1 MNGQLPIE
9 LTEVASLTDLGVEL
23 NNINFNNVTLES
35 DKFICIRELGGPS
48 NMVNVI
54 DLHNITKNFK
64 RPITADSAIMNPDN
78 RIIALRSERKL
89 QVFNLELSAKVKAC
103 TISEDVVFWHWVNS
117 FELLIVTTL
126 AVYKWS
132 IEGASDPV
140 KQFLLHNRLKDSH
153 IIRVCANK
161 LMNWILVIGISEQNG
176 RVVGTT
182 QLFNKDK
189 GVSQIIDAHAA
200 TFFEFNIDGSSI
212 PTQALILASR
222 DQNKSQMSIVEID
235 HADGAPTL
243 EKRKVD
249 IPFPPEAV
257 NDFPVAVQTSS
268 KFGLAYI
275 ITKYGFLHIY
285 FVETGAN
292 IFSSRI
298 SGDTVFVS
306 TQSNNGVLC
315 INRKGTVLF
324 SKINES
330 TIIPHMLATN
340 NDVETCFKLATRG
353 QLSGAD
359 DLYVQRFHQM
369 LANSNYME
377 AAAFAARSPNGVLR
391 TSDTI
396 SRLKH
401 LPNAPGQLSP
411 ILNYFATILETGEL
425 NKYEAIELTRP
436 VLAMNRKQ
444 LLENWLKENKLE
456 CSEELG
462 DIVYEHDVTLALSIY
477 LRAGAHS
484 KAIQCFAQL
493 GQFDKITLYSQK
505 TGFTPNWTELLSQ
518 AASLD
523 ADKARDLAISL
534 VKATPP
540 LISAESAATIL
551 MGKNLI
557 PQTTSFL
564 LDVLR
569 DNLESDGPLQTKL
582 LEMNLIHAPQV
593 ADAILSNKVFTHFD
607 KSRIAQLCE
616 RANLYQ
622 RALELYTDIDDI
634 KRVIV
639 HTNILGTDWIVEYL
653 STISPENSAILL
665 RDMLINDPRQNMQ
678 TVVQAATKYSDLI
691 GSQKLISIF
700 EETNCME
707 GLYYYL
713 GSVVNT
719 TNDPAVVFKY
729 IQVATQ
735 IGQYKEV
742 ERVVRDNSHYDPE
755 KVKNYL
761 TEAQIP
767 DQLPLIIV
775 CDKYGFVN
783 DLILHLYKC
792 GHTKFIEVYVQQVN
806 SSRLPSVVGAL
817 LDVDCDEN
825 VIKTLISTVNPTGF
839 STSELI
845 DEVEKRGRLKMLHKW
860 LESRAAEG
868 STEQSVYNGL
878 AKLYIETN
886 IEPEHFLRTN
896 TLYDGLLIG
905 SYCENRDPN
914 LAFIAYSSPQSLG
927 KTDKKLI
934 DLAVSSSMFKQLSK
948 YVLQRKDTTLW
959 NLVLND
965 PDMDPISR
973 KSFIDQVV
981 NFGISDNSSAEE
993 VSVAVKAFMTA
1004 DLPSELIQILE
1015 KLLLSPTEF
1024 SNNSNLQNLLFI
1036 TAIKA
1041 DSSRVGGYI
1050 NRLKNYDSS
1059 DIALICI
1066 NNGLFEEAFS
1076 IYKSSNMLS
1085 EASGV
1090 LIDNIRNLDRAYEFA
1105 EQTDKPE
1112 VWSRLGKAQ
1121 LNDLK
1126 IVEAISSY
1134 IRANDPGNYSQV
1146 IQIASK
1152 ANKYNELI
1160 RFLNMA
1166 RLKIREPVIESEL
1179 LFAYASTD
1187 RLKDLEELV
1196 KGPNIAQIQL
1206 VGERCYKEKLYKAAK
1221 ILFASISSWAQLAS
1235 TLVMLE
1241 EYREAVECCK
1251 KANST
1256 IVWRQVSMACIAKK
1270 EFRLA
1275 QICGLHLIVNAEE
1288 LDPLVKMYESSGY
1301 IDELISLLENGL
1313 GLERAHMGLFTS
1325 LAILYA
1331 KYKPEEAM
1339 DFLKTYWSRINIPKV
1354 IKVCESVHLWCEL
1367 VFLYVH
1373 YEDYDNGVTVMIE
1386 HSSDAFDHTSFKELI
1401 SKVSNLELMYKA
1413 IRFYLS
1419 ENPMLVNELLGSIIS
1434 KLDLTR
1440 VVEIFVKSENTPLI
1454 KPFLEQVMQSN
1465 EPENSAVIE
1474 ALHELYL
1481 ECYDYN
1487 SLKASIIAY
1496 SSFDSKKLA
1505 SKLSTHNLLEFRR
1518 IAVFLYNK
1526 MGMFNES
1533 LALSKKDRLYSDAI
1547 ATANLSK
1554 DQTFVHDLLKYFVT
1568 LDSIE
1573 SSNNEDDVGDCCF
1586 IACITVNNSIINP
1599 SYVMELAYK
1608 HGKSNIVMPYFINYT
1623 NNLHNQMNYLSNEV
1637 AQLKDLVT
1645 KINGGGNSANPSNDS
1660 LNGLGNRLMIGP
1672 GSSSING
1679 NNNGGFVGQMQPSG
1693 YQFSN
1698 TMGSFNNSSF

>member
-1 MNGQLPIE
+1 MNNQLPIE
-9 LTEVASLTDLGVEL
+9 LSEVISLTDLGVEL
-23 NNINFNNVTLES
+23 NNINFNNVTLQS
-35 DKFICIRELGGPS
+35 DKFICIREIGGVS

-54 DLHNITKNFK
+54 DLLNVSKNFK

-78 RIIALRSERKL
+78 RIIALRSDRKL

-103 TISEDVVFWHWVNS
+103 TMSEDVVFWHWIDS
-117 FELLIVTTL
+117 FELLIVTSL

-132 IEGASDPV
+132 IEGSSDPI
-140 KQFLLHNRLKDSH
+140 KQFLLHNRLKDNH
-153 IIRVCANK
+153 IIQVCANK
-161 LMNWILVIGISEQNG
+161 PMNWILVVGISEQNG

-200 TFFEFNIDGSSI
+200 TFFEFNIDSSAT
-212 PTQALILASR
+212 PTQVLILASR
-222 DQNKSQMSIVEID
+222 DQNKAQLSIVEID
-235 HADGAPTL
+235 HKDGSPVL

-249 IPFPPEAV
+249 ISFPPEAV
-257 NDFPVAVQTSS
+257 NDFPVAIQTSS
-268 KFGLAYI
+268 KYGTAYLV
-275 ITKYGFLHIY
+275 TKYGFLHVY
-285 FVETGAN
+285 FIETGAC
-292 IFSSRI
+292 IYSTRI

-306 TQSNNGVLC
+306 TKSNDGILC
-315 INRKGTVLF
+315 INRKGKALLT
-324 SKINES
+324 KINET
-330 TIIPHMLATN
+330 TIIPHLLATI
-340 NDVETCFKLATRG
+340 NDVETVFKLATRAS
-353 QLSGAD
+353 LPGAD

-369 LANSNYME
+369 LSSNNYME
-377 AAAFAARSPNGVLR
+377 AAAFAARSPNGILR

-396 SRLKH
+396 ARLKH
-401 LPNAPGQLSP
+401 LPSVPGQLSP

-477 LRAGAHS
+477 LRATAHS
-484 KAIQCFAQL
+484 KAVQCFAQL
-493 GQFDKITLYSQK
+493 GQFDKIALYSQK
-505 TGFTPNWTELLSQ
+505 TGFTPNWVELLNQ

-523 ADKARDLAISL
+523 SDKARDLAISL
-534 VKATPP
+534 VKASPP
-540 LISAESAATIL
+540 LITAESAATIL
-551 MGKNLI
+551 MGRNLI

-582 LEMNLIHAPQV
+582 LEMNLVHAPQV

-607 KSRIAQLCE
+607 KNHIAQLCE

-622 RALELYTDIDDI
+622 RALELFSDINDI
-634 KRVIV
+634 RRVIV
-639 HTNILGTDWIVEYL
+639 HTGALGPDWVVEYL
-653 STISPENSAILL
+653 STISPENSSLL
-665 RDMLINDPRQNMQ
+665 LKDMLISDPRSNMQ
-678 TVVQAATKYSDLI
+678 TVVQAATKYSETI
-691 GSQKLISIF
+691 GPQKLISIF
-700 EETNCME
+700 EETNCLD

-713 GSVVNT
+713 GSTINNT
-719 TNDPAVVFKY
+719 TDPAVVFRY
-729 IQVATQ
+729 IQAATQ
-735 IGQYKEV
+735 TGQYKEV
-742 ERVVRDNSHYDPE
+742 ERIVKDNNYYDPE
-755 KVKNYL
+755 KVKNFL
-761 TEAQIP
+761 TEAQLQ

-775 CDKYGFVN
+775 CDKHGFVQ

-806 SSRLPSVVGAL
+806 SSRLPGVVGAL

-825 VIKTLISTVNPTGF
+825 IIKNLISTVNIAGF
-839 STSELI
+839 STSELV
-845 DEVEKRGRLKMLHKW
+845 DEVEKRERLKMLHKW

-905 SYCENRDPN
+905 SFCENRDPN

-927 KTDKKLI
+927 STDSKLV
-934 DLAVSSSMFKQLSK
+934 DLAISSSMFKQLAK
-948 YVLQRKDTTLW
+948 YVLQRKDNSLW
-959 NLVLND
+959 SLVLNNSE
-965 PDMDPISR
+965 ISAASR

-981 NFGISDNSSAEE
+981 GFGISENSSAEE

-1004 DLPSELIQILE
+1004 DLPFELMQILE

-1041 DSSRVGGYI
+1041 DPSKVEGYT
-1050 NRLKNYDSS
+1050 NKLNSYDFN

-1066 NNGLFEEAFS
+1066 NNSLYEEAFL
-1076 IYKSSNMLS
+1076 IYKKANMFS
-1085 EASGV
+1085 EAAGV
-1090 LIDNIRNLDRAYEFA
+1090 LVNNISNLDRAYEFA
-1105 EQTDKPE
+1105 ELTDKPE
-1112 VWSRLGKAQ
+1112 VWSKLAKAQ
-1121 LNDLK
+1121 LDDLK

-1134 IRANDPGNYSQV
+1134 IRANDPSNYTQV
-1146 IQIASK
+1146 IQMASK

-1166 RLKIREPVIESEL
+1166 RLKIREPAIESEL
-1179 LFAYASTD
+1179 LFAFASTD
-1187 RLKDLEELV
+1187 RLNDLEELV
-1196 KGPNIAQIQL
+1196 KGPNIAQIHV
-1206 VGERCYKEKLYKAAK
+1206 VGERCYKEKLFKAAK
-1221 ILFASISSWAQLAS
+1221 ILFSSVSSWAQLAS

-1241 EYREAVECCK
+1241 EYRSAVECCK
-1251 KANST
+1251 KANSI
-1256 IVWRQVSMACIAKK
+1256 IVWRQVNMACITKK

-1288 LDPLVKMYESSGY
+1288 IDPLVKVYESSGY
-1301 IDELISLLENGL
+1301 IDELITLLENGL
-1313 GLERAHMGLFTS
+1313 GLERAHMGLFTA

-1331 KYKPEEAM
+1331 KYKHEELM
-1339 DFLKTYWSRINIPKV
+1339 EFLKLYWSRINIPKV
-1354 IKVCESVHLWCEL
+1354 IKVCENIHLWCEL

-1373 YEDYDNGVTVMIE
+1373 YEDYDNGITIMIE

-1401 SKVSNLELMYKA
+1401 NKVSNLELMYKA

-1419 ENPMLVNELLGSIIS
+1419 ENPMLVNELLSSVVS

-1440 VVEIFVKSENTPLI
+1440 VVDIFVKTENTPLI

-1465 EPENSAVIE
+1465 QPENSAVIE

-1487 SLKASIIAY
+1487 SLKASISTY

-1505 SKLSTHNLLEFRR
+1505 SKLSSHSLLEFRR

-1526 MGMFNES
+1526 MRMFRES
-1533 LALSKKDRLYSDAI
+1533 ISLSKKDRLYSDAI
-1547 ATANLSK
+1547 ATAHLSG
-1554 DQTFVHDLLKYFVT
+1554 DQAFVHDLCSYFLT
-1568 LDSIE
+1568 FESDSE
-1573 SSNNEDDVGDCCF
+1573 SKENVGDCCF
-1586 IACITVNNSIINP
+1586 IACITINNHIISP
-1599 SYVMELAYK
+1599 SYVMELAYRYE
-1608 HGKSNIVMPYFINYT
+1608 KSNIVMPYFINYT
-1623 NNLHNQMNYLSNEV
+1623 NNLYNQMNFLTHEIS
-1637 AQLKDLVT
+1637 QLREQVNNLT
-1645 KINGGGNSANPSNDS
+1645 RNGSSSAKPSNDS

-1672 GSSSING
+1672 GSSAPG
-1679 NNNGGFVGQMQPSG
+1679 NNSNIFGSTTLQSPS

-1698 TMGSFNNSSF
+1698 SSNIGSFNR